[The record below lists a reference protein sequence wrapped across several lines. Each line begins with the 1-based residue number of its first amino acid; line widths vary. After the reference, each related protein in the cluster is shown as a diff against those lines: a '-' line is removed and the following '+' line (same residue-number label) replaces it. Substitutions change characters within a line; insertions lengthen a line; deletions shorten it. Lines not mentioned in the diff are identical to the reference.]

1 MEFRRRI
8 CENECFKLGY
18 DEIPYW
24 FQKATREN
32 NVTNL
37 DAFLENV
44 NEMVKIKTLEGTMT
58 AIQGDFIIKGV
69 EGEIYPC
76 KPEVFRK
83 TYDPIPMRH
92 IAVGDNL
99 AEKIIYLD
107 EAHYLGEDAGDIIV
121 IDEDHKIYSTERED
135 GLVDEIILL
144 DKNEGVVNTMTL
156 YKNGERLVDKV
167 LVPQTFTGDV
177 TEIDIKKTAYEF
189 IKIEIEAEP
198 EIRNFDEEVF

>member
-1 MEFRRRI
+1 
-8 CENECFKLGY
+8 
-18 DEIPYW
+18 
-24 FQKATREN
+24 
-32 NVTNL
+32 
-37 DAFLENV
+37 
-44 NEMVKIKTLEGTMT
+44 MT

-99 AEKIIYLD
+99 AEKMIYLN

-121 IDEDHKIYSTERED
+121 IDEDHKIYSTEKEN

-144 DKNEGVVNTMTL
+144 DKNEGVVNTMIL
-156 YKNGERLVDKV
+156 YKDGERLIDKV

-177 TEIDIKKTAYEF
+177 TEIDIKKKKEL
-189 IKIEIEAEP
+189 
-198 EIRNFDEEVF
+198 